1 MSLHKT
7 NEGSIVRLCG
17 SVVCWV
23 SLHGFQKKKT
33 ISFYLPLVF
42 KLYNAI
48 VTQYFVRRNRLNLN
62 ADAE

>member
-1 MSLHKT
+1 MK
-7 NEGSIVRLCG
+7 GVLCAYVDLWCAG
-17 SVVCWV
+17 CHFTDS
-23 SLHGFQKKKT
+23 KKKT

>member
-1 MSLHKT
+1 MW
-7 NEGSIVRLCG
+7 ICG
-17 SVVCWV
+17 VLGVTSRIPK
-23 SLHGFQKKKT
+23 KKKT